1 MVGNL
6 IVTFAERESTRIM
19 RIDSFSGLPILKV
32 FGSSTCPKCADAK
45 SRLQQRKIP
54 FRFFN
59 VSNAKGL
66 AEAAY
71 YGIVNEQLPV
81 LLLVG
86 QDGDVITRFRAVMQA
101 ISDIER
107 KSLFSRNK
115 QMRIPLPE
123 DDPTS

>member
-1 MVGNL
+1 
-6 IVTFAERESTRIM
+6 M
-19 RIDSFSGLPILKV
+19 RNNTFSGVPVLKV

-45 SRLQQRKIP
+45 SRLLQHKIP
-54 FRFFN
+54 FKYFN

-71 YGIVNEQLPV
+71 HGLVNDPFPV

-86 QDGDVITRFRAVMQA
+86 QDGEVITRFRAVMHA

-107 KSLFSRNK
+107 KSLFSQNK
-115 QMRIPLPE
+115 QMEIPLSE
-123 DDPTS
+123 DDLAC